1 VIVIQ
6 NQVGGGM
13 GRPVTTRSRTVAI
26 LLALFLGGL
35 GVHRFY
41 LGRPGSGILYLLFFW
56 TLIPAVIA
64 LIEVIILLFTDDFT
78 FARKYPTG
86 YA

>member
-1 VIVIQ
+1 
-6 NQVGGGM
+6 
-13 GRPVTTRSRTVAI
+13 
-26 LLALFLGGL
+26 
-35 GVHRFY
+35 

-56 TLIPAVIA
+56 TLIPAAIA